1 MKLKKKLLIAL
12 VVSLLLIVTS
22 IGGTFLYYYSHPDS
36 VQRLIAKIIS
46 SSTGMECTIQNL
58 SYSLDPLTVRAER
71 ITLSPFED
79 QTGFHLRISDLAA
92 GMSLEGRFGRK
103 TLIIK
108 HVRIHKFLLDVPE
121 PFVMPEYKTEQ
132 GSSSFLSQIFGRTVT
147 WFMFRDISF
156 KELAVLDGQV
166 TALFGERKMAIKG
179 IRANMNPDHLIEIS
193 CNLVV
198 EWPSLGILFTAPEI
212 HVTTQDAIS
221 LKAPQIAGF
230 LEATEAAFHSPDIDV
245 TEMETKGAI
254 QYSLENNILDFDP
267 IEFQFDGVHLKQDP
281 DTPWPPLQMK
291 AQIRGSL
298 NIEDRILNV
307 TEFDL
312 NADDILQLEGKM
324 DIGIGTQTDIR
335 LDILKGYLVSDRLLA
350 LLPDDTM
357 EGVTVNVSGPILFQG
372 EIGGRKKDEDWGF
385 HTDLYAGLDGNR
397 ISYMRDQTQFDA
409 MLSGELRISGELPKL
424 SLSADLKSEQIRM
437 EMGTRD
443 LLMKQVQIKV
453 TEGEMDIESKSLV
466 LPEIRFESSLLRNV
480 HASLALEQGVLNLE
494 LQGEDVHLIESAH
507 MFKLM
512 PPGWRFDGLS
522 SLKMSIMQKRK
533 KGWTFTSQIGL
544 RSLAFEDPNSGYL
557 GEALSL
563 LLEVNGGM
571 DPRRS
576 TVVFRTVLTADEGEL
591 LVDRFYLDLSK
602 NGFSSSLEGTYDIPR
617 HMLQLSSH
625 QIQLRDILGLTLE
638 GTLHLVTGDPH
649 VDFSVKI
656 PKTSLKPLFHHF
668 VLEPFQ
674 TEKPFLASL
683 DLAGDI
689 SADLNFTG
697 STSEWMIKGH
707 GWWDEGRF
715 ASADMTFDLSGIDL
729 DLPIWLQA
737 QDNGQQPEPIRGK
750 LFIQNL
756 NMPVLDNQ
764 PLELSL
770 KMHPNQFSID
780 EPMAL
785 IIPGGVAQVGPIL
798 CEDIMSSK
806 RSVKTSLRLD
816 GIDTGP
822 LFSQFLAMPVHGT
835 VKGELDAVY
844 FEKNALH
851 SSGQIRAQVF
861 EGEILLSNLG
871 VSGLFSSFPLYK
883 ADITIKDLNLYE
895 LTKGT
900 SFGEIE
906 GILQGYIHNLEITN
920 GQPQK
925 FDLLLETVK
934 TKGIDQKISVKAMDN
949 IARIGGGESPFMGLS
964 GAFITVFEKLSYSK
978 IGIRASLTNDSFRIK
993 GSDWEGGPDY
1003 LVKSG
1008 GIPRV
1013 DVVNHSPDM
1022 PISFKAMIK
1031 RIKGIMASK
1040 SGPVVE

>member
-1 MKLKKKLLIAL
+1 MKRKKKILIAL
-12 VVSLLLIVTS
+12 VISLLLIVTS
-22 IGGTFLYYYSHPDS
+22 IAGTFLYYYSHPDS
-36 VQRLIAKIIS
+36 LEPLIARIIS
-46 SSTGMECTIQNL
+46 SSTGMECSIQNL
-58 SYSLDPLTVRAER
+58 SYSVNPLTVRAAR
-71 ITLSPFED
+71 ITLSPLED
-79 QTGFHLRISDLAA
+79 QTGLHLRISDLAA
-92 GMSLEGRFGRK
+92 DMSLEGQFGRK
-103 TLIIK
+103 TLIIE
-108 HVRIHKFLLDVPE
+108 HIRIHKLLLDVSE
-121 PFVMPEYKTEQ
+121 QFVMPEYKTGQE
-132 GSSSFLSQIFGRTVT
+132 SSSFLSQIFGWTVT

-166 TALFGERKMAIKG
+166 TALFGDRRIEIKG
-179 IRANMNPDHLIEIS
+179 IRANMNSDHLIGIS
-193 CNLVV
+193 CNLVL
-198 EWPSLGILFTAPEI
+198 EWPSLGILFTAPKI
-212 HVTTQDAIS
+212 HVTTQNAIS

-230 LEATEAAFHSPDIDV
+230 LEATEATFHSPEIDV
-245 TEMETKGAI
+245 REMETKGAI

-267 IEFQFDGVHLKQDP
+267 VEFQFDGVHLKQDP
-281 DTPWPPLQMK
+281 DTPWPPFHMK
-291 AQIRGSL
+291 TQIRGSL
-298 NIEDRILNV
+298 NMENRILNV

-312 NADDILQLEGKM
+312 NADDTLQLEGKV

-335 LDILKGYLVSDRLLA
+335 MDILKGYLLSDRLLA

-372 EIGGRKKDEDWGF
+372 EMSGRKKHEDWGF

-409 MLSGELRISGELPKL
+409 MLSGELRVSGELPKL

-437 EMGTRD
+437 ELGTRD

-453 TEGEMDIESKSLV
+453 TEGEMDIESKSLF
-466 LPEIRFESSLLRNV
+466 LPEIRFESSLLKNI
-480 HASLALEQGVLNLE
+480 HASLALEQGLLDLE
-494 LQGEDVHLIESAH
+494 LQGDDVRLIESAL
-507 MFKLM
+507 MFRLM
-512 PPGWRFDGLS
+512 PSGWRFDGLS
-522 SLKMSIMQKRK
+522 SLKMSVMQKRE
-533 KGWTFTSQIGL
+533 KGWTFSSQIGL
-544 RSLAFEDPNSGYL
+544 RRLAFEDPNSGYV

-563 LLEVNGGM
+563 LLGVNGGL
-571 DPRRS
+571 DPRTS
-576 TVVFRTVLTADEGEL
+576 SVVFRTVLTADEGEL
-591 LVDRFYLDLSK
+591 LVDRFYLDLGK
-602 NGFSSSLEGTYDIPR
+602 NGFSSSLEGTYDIPT

-625 QIQLRDILGLTLE
+625 QIQLRDILGLTVE
-638 GTLHLVTGDPH
+638 GALHLAAGDPH
-649 VDFSVKI
+649 VDLSVKI

-674 TEKPFLASL
+674 TEKPFLASI

-689 SADLNFTG
+689 SADLDFTG

-707 GWWDEGRF
+707 GWWNEGRF

-737 QDNGQQPEPIRGK
+737 QDNGQQPEPIRGR
-750 LFIQNL
+750 LVIQNL
-756 NMPVLDNQ
+756 NVPILDGQ
-764 PLELSL
+764 SLKLSL
-770 KMHPNQFSID
+770 KMDPNQLSID

-785 IIPGGVAQVGPIL
+785 IIPGGVAEVGPIL

-816 GIDTGP
+816 RIDTGP
-822 LFSQFLAMPVHGT
+822 LFSQFLAIPVPGT
-835 VKGELDAVY
+835 INGELDAVY
-844 FEKNALH
+844 FEENALH

-861 EGEILLSNLG
+861 EGEILLSNLAI
-871 VSGLFSSFPLYK
+871 SGLFSSFPLYK
-883 ADITIKDLNLYE
+883 ADISIKDLNLYE

-906 GILQGYIHNLEITN
+906 GILQGHIHNLEITN

-925 FDLLLETVK
+925 FELLLETVK
-934 TKGIDQKISVKAMDN
+934 TKGIDQKISVEAMDN
-949 IARIGGGESPFMGLS
+949 IARIGGGKSPFMGLS
-964 GAFITVFEKLSYSK
+964 GAFITVFERLPYSK
-978 IGIRASLTNDSFRIK
+978 MGIRASLANDSFRIK

-1013 DVVNHSPDM
+1013 DVVNHSPDT
-1022 PISFKAMIK
+1022 PISFKAMVR

-1040 SGPVVE
+1040 SGPVIK